1 MHAHAQC
8 SSAHS
13 PKVVQ
18 HCIGS
23 RERRATQFTVEERL
37 MGGGKQRTKLTSAKI
52 QQRQGRRGGKKLSK
66 KQQRAA
72 DLEEAW
78 FDKREKLSSTA
89 PTPLDL
95 RDAGHLLT
103 EALPSQGP
111 GRVGAPE
118 QHRSPTRTCGIG
130 TKALRPPELDSAPR
144 TFLHAPIHESPTT
157 TTTAI
162 PTRPRSETAALPP
175 TPTATVKQPQGR
187 AGKRASRN
195 RARKEPGNGKGKRR
209 GRVCK

>member
-18 HCIGS
+18 HWIT
-23 RERRATQFTVEERL
+23 RAIAQFTVEERL

-78 FDKREKLSSTA
+78 FDKREKLSSTT

-95 RDAGHLLT
+95 GDAGPLLT

-118 QHRSPTRTCGIG
+118 QHRSPTRPCGIG
-130 TKALRPPELDSAPR
+130 TKAQGPQELDSAPR
-144 TFLHAPIHESPTT
+144 TFLHAPSHESPTAT
-157 TTTAI
+157 TI